1 MFLPIKPGD
10 FVDGK
15 YVIESVIGVG
25 GMGAVFLAYHE
36 QLRRRVAIKFLLNE
50 AKENPD
56 AYARFEREAHAAAAL
71 QSENVTRVIDL
82 GALPDGTPY
91 IVMEYLEGQDLS
103 ARLASVGR
111 LPIEEAVAH
120 VLEVCDA
127 LSEAHALGIVHRDLK
142 PANLFLAQRANGS
155 TRVKVLDFGIS
166 KMGASGIGK
175 QMSLTGTGAVMGSP
189 LYMSPEQLRGSGKV
203 DERTD
208 IWALGVVLYEFLAG
222 RPPFQAEAFPEQ
234 CALILTAPAPPLR
247 EHRPDVPPAL
257 EAIVMRC
264 LAKDVNVRFSN
275 VGELTAALL
284 GMGAQADL
292 SASARLGLPLQPPT
306 VRNAVVAPMDL
317 TLQVPPQV
325 PAPVQYGTSTS
336 MPVSRAEVP
345 MKSSRL
351 SLGLGIVL
359 GIGVLSGL
367 AGTFLLTRS
376 RQASE
381 NAGPPAAAASAPGVN
396 SSPEAT
402 PIPPP
407 QAPVEPQTGVASPSP
422 PPVAPGA
429 PGATAPSTSA
439 VSTSAA
445 SPAHPPS
452 PHQKGHAPAPSPP
465 SGRTSPAPNPPP
477 PAPAP
482 PAPAA
487 AAPAAPDCSTPYYFD
502 SQGNKVFK
510 PDCLK

>member
-1 MFLPIKPGD
+1 MLLPIKPGD
-10 FVDGK
+10 VIDGK

-25 GMGAVFLAYHE
+25 GMGAVFLANHE
-36 QLRRRVAIKFLLNE
+36 QLRRRVAVKFLLNE

-82 GALPDGTPY
+82 GALADGTPY

-103 ARLASVGR
+103 ARLSSVGR

-203 DERTD
+203 DESAD

-234 CALILTAPAPPLR
+234 CALILTAPAPALR
-247 EHRPDVPPAL
+247 DHRPEVPPAL
-257 EAIVMRC
+257 EAVVMRC
-264 LAKDVNVRFSN
+264 LAKDLSSRFSS

-284 GMGAQADL
+284 AAGAHAQLGTSGRMGL
-292 SASARLGLPLQPPT
+292 ASIPST

-317 TLQVPPQV
+317 TLQVPPQI
-325 PAPVQYGTSTS
+325 PAPVAFGTSTS
-336 MPVSRAEVP
+336 MPVSRPEVP
-345 MKSSRL
+345 MKSSRF

-376 RQASE
+376 RQAPA
-381 NAGPPAAAASAPGVN
+381 NAGPPVGAVSAPAIN
-396 SSPEAT
+396 SSPE
-402 PIPPP
+402 PPP
-407 QAPVEPQTGVASPSP
+407 APSPQTPVEPQTGVVPPSP
-422 PPVAPGA
+422 PPG
-429 PGATAPSTSA
+429 S
-439 VSTSAA
+439 SAA
-445 SPAHPPS
+445 STSTPAASASVPS
-452 PHQKGHAPAPSPP
+452 STRPSLHSRGHGPASSPP
-465 SGRTSPAPNPPP
+465 SGRTSPTPNSAP
-477 PAPAP
+477 AAP
-482 PAPAA
+482 PAPAMPAPA
-487 AAPAAPDCSTPYYFD
+487 APAPAAPDCSTPYYFD